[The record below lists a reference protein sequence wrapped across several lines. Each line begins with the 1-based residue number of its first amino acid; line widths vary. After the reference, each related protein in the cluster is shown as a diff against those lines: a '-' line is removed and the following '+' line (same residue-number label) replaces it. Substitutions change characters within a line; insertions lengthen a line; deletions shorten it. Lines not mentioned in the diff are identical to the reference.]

1 MLLRADPDSLSTDPH
16 SHVSG
21 RSLACPLHFV
31 VLILEESLQ
40 VSLVSSEMYY

>member
-1 MLLRADPDSLSTDPH
+1 MLLRADPDSLSADPH

-21 RSLACPLHFV
+21 RSLACLLHFV

-40 VSLVSSEMYY
+40 VSLASSEVYH